1 MLAALLSILALGFV
15 LGMRHATDPD
25 HVVAVTTI
33 VAQQRSLARAA
44 RTGVLWGIGHT
55 ATILLVGGAIVAL
68 KLQLSTIPVRVG
80 LSLELAVAVMLI
92 VLGLLTLAGDD
103 RRVSES
109 TARPMT
115 IGFVHGLAGSA
126 AVATLPQVAL
136 IPSPLWAVAYLAVF
150 GVGTIAGM
158 MLVTVSIAAP
168 SLIATRRFAGMNRTL
183 RIASGVASIGFGL
196 FLVHRIGFVD
206 GLFTTAPAWTPH

>member
-1 MLAALLSILALGFV
+1 MLTALLSVLALGFL

-33 VAQQRSLARAA
+33 VSQQRSLMRAA
-44 RTGVLWGIGHT
+44 RTGMLWGVGHT
-55 ATILLVGGAIVAL
+55 ATILIAGGAIVVL
-68 KLQLSTIPVRVG
+68 KLQLAQIPPRVG
-80 LSLELAVAVMLI
+80 LSLEMAVAVMLI

-136 IPSPLWAVAYLAVF
+136 IPDPWGAVGYLAVF
-150 GVGTIAGM
+150 GIGTIAGM
-158 MLVTVSIAAP
+158 MLVTASIAAP
-168 SLIATRRFAGMNRTL
+168 SLFAVNRFAGMNRTL
-183 RIASGVASIGFGL
+183 RIASGMASIGFGL
-196 FLVHRIGFVD
+196 LLVHRIGFVN
-206 GLFTTAPAWTPH
+206 GLFTSAPQWAAH

>member
-1 MLAALLSILALGFV
+1 MLPALLSILVLGFL

-33 VAQQRSLARAA
+33 VSQQRSLLRAA

-55 ATILLVGGAIVAL
+55 ATILLVGGAIILL
-68 KLQLSTIPVRVG
+68 KVQLSGIPPRLG
-80 LSLELAVAVMLI
+80 LSLEMAVAVMLI

-136 IPSPLWAVAYLAVF
+136 IPDPWWAVGYLAVF
-150 GVGTIAGM
+150 GMGTIAGM
-158 MLVTVSIAAP
+158 MLVTASIAAP
-168 SLIATRRFAGMNRTL
+168 SMLVVRRFAGMNRTL
-183 RIASGVASIGFGL
+183 RIASGMASIGFG
-196 FLVHRIGFVD
+196 
-206 GLFTTAPAWTPH
+206 

>member
-1 MLAALLSILALGFV
+1 MLTALLSVLALGFL

-33 VAQQRSLARAA
+33 VSQQRSLMRAA
-44 RTGVLWGIGHT
+44 RTGMLWGVGHT
-55 ATILLVGGAIVAL
+55 ATILIAGGAIVVL
-68 KLQLSTIPVRVG
+68 KLQLAQIPPRVG
-80 LSLELAVAVMLI
+80 LSLEMAVAVMLI

-136 IPSPLWAVAYLAVF
+136 IPDPWWAVGYLAVF
-150 GVGTIAGM
+150 GIGTIAGM
-158 MLVTVSIAAP
+158 MLVTASIAAP
-168 SLIATRRFAGMNRTL
+168 SLFAVNRFAGMNRTL
-183 RIASGVASIGFGL
+183 RFASGMASIGFGL
-196 FLVHRIGFVD
+196 LLVHRIGFVN
-206 GLFTTAPAWTPH
+206 GLFTSAPQWAAH

>member
-1 MLAALLSILALGFV
+1 MLASLLSVLLLGFL

-25 HVVAVTTI
+25 HIVAVTTI
-33 VAQQRSLARAA
+33 VSQQRSLARAA
-44 RTGVLWGIGHT
+44 RTGVLWGLGHT
-55 ATILLVGGAIVAL
+55 ATIILVGGAIVLL
-68 KLQLSTIPVRVG
+68 KVRLSGIPARVG

-92 VLGLLTLAGDD
+92 VLGLLTLAGND

-136 IPSPLWAVAYLAVF
+136 IPNPWWAVGYLGVF

-158 MLVTVSIAAP
+158 MLVTASIAAP
-168 SLIATRRFAGMNRTL
+168 SLLAVRRFAGMNRTL

-196 FLVHRIGFVD
+196 VLVHRIGFVD
-206 GLFTTAPAWTPH
+206 GLFTTAPQWVAQ

>member
-1 MLAALLSILALGFV
+1 MLPALLSILTLGFL

-33 VAQQRSLARAA
+33 VSQQRSLARAA

-55 ATILLVGGAIVAL
+55 TTILLVGGAIVLL
-68 KLQLSTIPVRVG
+68 KLQLTAIPPRLG

-92 VLGLLTLAGDD
+92 VLGLLTLAGND

-136 IPSPLWAVAYLAVF
+136 IPDPRWAVGYLAVF

-158 MLVTVSIAAP
+158 MLITISIAGP
-168 SLIATRRFAGMNRTL
+168 SLFAVRRFAGMNRTL
-183 RIASGVASIGFGL
+183 RIASGVASIAFGL
-196 FLVHRIGFVD
+196 LLVHRIGFVD
-206 GLFTTAPAWTPH
+206 GLFTAAPIWAPH

>member
-1 MLAALLSILALGFV
+1 MLAALLSVLALGFL

-33 VAQQRSLARAA
+33 VSQQRSLLRAA
-44 RTGVLWGIGHT
+44 RTGMLWGVGHT
-55 ATILLVGGAIVAL
+55 ATILLAGGAIVAL
-68 KLQLSTIPVRVG
+68 KLQLTQIPPRVG
-80 LSLELAVAVMLI
+80 LSLEMAVAVMLI

-136 IPSPLWAVAYLAVF
+136 IPDPWWAVGYLAVF
-150 GVGTIAGM
+150 GIGTIAGM
-158 MLVTVSIAAP
+158 MLVTASIAAP
-168 SLIATRRFAGMNRTL
+168 SLVAVKRFTSMNRTL
-183 RIASGVASIGFGL
+183 RIASGMASIGFGL
-196 FLVHRIGFVD
+196 LLVHRIGFVD
-206 GLFTTAPAWTPH
+206 GLFTSAPQWIAH

>member
-1 MLAALLSILALGFV
+1 MLTALLAVLTLGFV

-33 VAQQRSLARAA
+33 VTQQRSLARAA

-55 ATILLVGGAIVAL
+55 TTILLAGGAIVVL
-68 KLQLSTIPVRVG
+68 KVQLGQIPPQIG

-92 VLGLLTLAGDD
+92 VLGLLTLAGSD

-109 TARPMT
+109 TA
-115 IGFVHGLAGSA
+115 AGSA

-136 IPSPLWAVAYLAVF
+136 IPDPWWAVAYLGVF
-150 GVGTIAGM
+150 GLGTIAGM
-158 MLVTVSIAAP
+158 MLVTASIAAP
-168 SLIATRRFAGMNRTL
+168 SLFVVRRVAGMHRTL

-196 FLVHRIGFVD
+196 VLVHRIGFVD
-206 GLFTTAPAWTPH
+206 GLFTSAPTWVAH